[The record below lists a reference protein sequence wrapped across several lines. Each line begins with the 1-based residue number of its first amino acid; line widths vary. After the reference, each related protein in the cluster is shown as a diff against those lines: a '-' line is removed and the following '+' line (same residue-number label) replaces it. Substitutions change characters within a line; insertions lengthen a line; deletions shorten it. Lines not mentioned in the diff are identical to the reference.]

1 MWTWAGLMTSHTKTA
16 IIESELILKLYWNW
30 RQSILVSPPLG
41 PPLGNFIEGQ
51 EHPVIATDVFSVFLC
66 VSLYYVGFCL
76 FDCRDLWS
84 CVYYLFVFY
93 IVFRNYSILL
103 VERVQWFLFGILVM
117 FGMFKRNHCHI
128 ISLWFSRY
136 WCSFSLSSINFS
148 SNLLYFYQ

>member
-1 MWTWAGLMTSHTKTA
+1 MSHYWIWINIETALKLTA
-16 IIESELILKLYWNW
+16 IHSSVTSSWSL
-30 RQSILVSPPLG
+30 
-41 PPLGNFIEGQ
+41 LGNFIEGQ

-76 FDCRDLWS
+76 FDCRVLWS

-103 VERVQWFLFGILVM
+103 VEMVQWFLFGILVM

-136 WCSFSLSSINFS
+136 WCSFSLSSIKFS